1 MGYKMGNHSDTGE
14 LLEEARM
21 IAVTEGDTS
30 FGDTLVDE
38 FGNPIRLDQSP
49 DDTKPAN
56 PTKLKD
62 SSGRDVEMIRNKL
75 PKEKLLTLKQYE
87 ALEAKRKKKKSS

>member
-1 MGYKMGNHSDTGE
+1 MGNHSDTGD

-21 IAVTEGDTS
+21 TAVTEKNAY

-38 FGNPIRLDQSP
+38 FGNAIKLDQSP

-62 SSGRDVEMIRNKL
+62 SSGRDVEMIRNKMPNDGNKL
-75 PKEKLLTLKQYE
+75 IYVEPKTK
-87 ALEAKRKKKKSS
+87 KKKKS

>member
-1 MGYKMGNHSDTGE
+1 MRHKMGNHSDTGE

-21 IAVTEGDTS
+21 SAVTEVNVS

-38 FGNPIRLDQSP
+38 FGNPIKLGQSP

-62 SSGRDVEMIRNKL
+62 SSGRDVEMMRNKQ
-75 PKEKLLTLKQYE
+75 PKERPLTLKQYE
-87 ALEAKRKKKKSS
+87 ALEAKRKKKKTS

>member
-1 MGYKMGNHSDTGE
+1 MGNHSDTGD

-21 IAVTEGDTS
+21 VAVTEKKAS
-30 FGDTLVDE
+30 FGDILVDE
-38 FGNPIRLDQSP
+38 FGNAIKLDQSP

-62 SSGRDVEMIRNKL
+62 SSGRDVEMIQAQIPNGGMIL
-75 PKEKLLTLKQYE
+75 TPKQAD
-87 ALEAKRKKKKSS
+87 ALEAKRNKKKAS